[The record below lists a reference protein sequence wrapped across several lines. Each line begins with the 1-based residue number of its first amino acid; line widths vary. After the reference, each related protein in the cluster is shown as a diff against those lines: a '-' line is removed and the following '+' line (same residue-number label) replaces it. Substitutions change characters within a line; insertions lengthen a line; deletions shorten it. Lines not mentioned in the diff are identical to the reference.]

1 MSFVSTDDADI
12 ISCNR
17 KIKTAFHIDPN
28 EINGLYMH
36 FAMRNV
42 SCRQKKYCLF
52 ETLLW
57 QQCSSV
63 YQNQQINMTNG
74 SRAFAGK
81 CVGSIKCVQDHTK
94 TADDYLLRENSL
106 QMH

>member
-1 MSFVSTDDADI
+1 
-12 ISCNR
+12 
-17 KIKTAFHIDPN
+17 
-28 EINGLYMH
+28 MH